1 MHIDHDYNMNA
12 AKGAKEAGSQHYGLM
27 SAYNAN
33 PKSWFTYMKCKGQ
46 IEEDLKALDFTSLSI
61 FKPGLLNRGSMYRL
75 NERVFSWFSYAI
87 PVEAVAR
94 TMRIAA
100 GEREKCVRG
109 IEELE
114 STETNPHWK
123 EYYNKDMK

>member
-1 MHIDHDYNMNA
+1 MHIDHDYNVDA
-12 AKGAKEAGSQHYGLM
+12 AKGAKEAGIQHYGLM

-100 GEREKCVRG
+100 GEREKCV
-109 IEELE
+109 
-114 STETNPHWK
+114 
-123 EYYNKDMK
+123 

>member
-1 MHIDHDYNMNA
+1 MHIDHDYNVNA
-12 AKGAKEAGSQHYGLM
+12 AKGAKEAGIQHYGLM

-100 GEREKCVRG
+100 GEREK
-109 IEELE
+109 ELE